1 MQKFKME
8 TTVGIFVVCG
18 LLAVGYMTVNLGHFS
33 LLGDDS
39 YSLSAPFTSVSG
51 LRAGSPVMMLGID
64 IGKVQ
69 KLTMDQKNQ
78 MARVEI
84 RVKNGIQVYD
94 DAIAAIKTEGLIGD
108 TYLSISPGGGGA
120 LLKPGGTIPQT
131 QPPVDFLDLISKY
144 IFGSVKKEAEEPTKD
159 SQGVKK

>member
-1 MQKFKME
+1 MQKFAME

-33 LLGDDS
+33 ILGDDS
-39 YSLSAPFTSVSG
+39 YSLFAPFSSVSG
-51 LRAGSPVMMLGID
+51 LRAGSPVMMLGME

-69 KLTMDQKNQ
+69 KLAMDQKNQ

-94 DAIAAIKTEGLIGD
+94 DAIAVIKTEGLIGD
-108 TYLSISPGGGGA
+108 KYLSISPGGGGT
-120 LLKPGGTIPQT
+120 LLKPGGTIAQT
-131 QPPVDFLDLISKY
+131 QPAADFLDLLGKY
-144 IFGSVKKEAEEPTKD
+144 IFGAVKKEEEAPQN
-159 SQGVKK
+159 SPEVKK

>member
-39 YSLSAPFTSVSG
+39 YSLAAPFTSVSG
-51 LRAGSPVMMLGID
+51 LRGGSPVIMLGME

-78 MARVEI
+78 MVRVEI

-94 DAIAAIKTEGLIGD
+94 DAIATIKTEGLIGD
-108 TYLSISPGGGGA
+108 KYLSISPGGGGT
-120 LLKPGGTIPQT
+120 LLEPGGIITQT
-131 QPPVDFLDLISKY
+131 QPPADFLDLLGKY
-144 IFGSVKKEAEEPTKD
+144 IFGAAEKEAEAPTN
-159 SQGVKK
+159 SQEVKK

>member
-18 LLAVGYMTVNLGHFS
+18 LLAVGYMTANLGHFS

-39 YSLSAPFTSVSG
+39 YSLSAPFTSASG
-51 LRAGSPVMMLGID
+51 LRAGSPVIMLGIE
-64 IGKVQ
+64 IGKVH

-78 MARVEI
+78 MVRVEI

-108 TYLSISPGGGGA
+108 KYLSISPGGGGT
-120 LLKPGGTIPQT
+120 LLKPGGIITQT
-131 QPPVDFLDLISKY
+131 QPPADFLDLLGKY
-144 IFGSVKKEAEEPTKD
+144 VFGAVKKEGEAPTNP
-159 SQGVKK
+159 QEVKK